1 LSNIVSIFVAI
12 YSTIEMR
19 LQESTS
25 KNSTTYYVAKSFRNE
40 VTGKVTSKLIERLGS
55 LDDLIF
61 RFGKDNPVEAAKR
74 YVKELTDAEK
84 ESRRKIAVEFSPTT
98 MLKTGEQRCYNGG
111 YLFLQKVYYELGLD
125 RICTKLEKKHK
136 NDFDLNEILS
146 MLIYT
151 RTLYPGSKKSSLE
164 DAHKFIEQPKMSL
177 HQIYRALTLLS
188 QEMDTIQADVF
199 KNSQKLG
206 ARDTGVVYYDL
217 TNYYFEIEEA
227 EGLKQYGHSKEGR
240 PNPIVQMGLFT
251 DRSGFPLAFC
261 VDPGNTAETTTLK
274 PLEDKLRD
282 NFHLSKIIVCTDAGL
297 SSYDNRKK
305 SDEGERA
312 FITVQSLK
320 KLEAFLQ
327 EWALDTNGWHT
338 IVRKKDENGKDVEVL
353 SEETYDISALSPE
366 SYMETL
372 FCKKRP
378 VELGK
383 NENKLK
389 QNLIVTFSFKYQEY
403 LRAKRQNQLER
414 AAAMIDNGKAS
425 DGKKSQND
433 ARRYIKRESCTGSG
447 ELAEHDVYS
456 INLDA
461 VEQEAKFDGFYGIC
475 TDLEDNPVDIIRIN
489 GGRWIIEDC
498 FRITK
503 TEFEARPVF
512 LKRDDRI
519 KAHFLT
525 CFLSL
530 LIYKYVAKKVNR
542 GKNHFSAEE
551 IIGTLKEMNFTLV
564 PGEGYIPTYTRTQLT
579 NNLHGSAGFR
589 TDYQIVTRAAMKKII
604 SQSKKYHT
612 EEKS

>member
-1 LSNIVSIFVAI
+1 
-12 YSTIEMR
+12 MR

-55 LDDLIF
+55 LDDLIQ
-61 RFGKDNPVEAAKR
+61 RFGKDNPIEAAKG

-84 ESRRKIAVEFSPTT
+84 ESRRKIVVEFSPST
-98 MLKTGEQRCYNGG
+98 MLKSGERHCYNGG

-125 RICTKLEKKHK
+125 RICAKLEKKHK
-136 NDFDLNEILS
+136 NDFDLNSILS

-151 RTLYPGSKKSSLE
+151 RILYPGSKKSSLE
-164 DAHKFIEQPKMSL
+164 DAHKFIEQPKVSL

-188 QEMDTIQADVF
+188 EEMDTIQADVF
-199 KNSQKLG
+199 KNSKKLG
-206 ARDTGVVYYDL
+206 GRDTGAVYYDL

-261 VDPGNTAETTTLK
+261 IDPGNTAETATLK

-282 NFHLSKIIVCTDAGL
+282 DFHLSKIIVCTDAGL
-297 SSYDNRKK
+297 SSYDNRKR
-305 SDEGERA
+305 SGEGERA

-338 IVRKKDENGKDVEVL
+338 IVKKKDGDGREVEVF
-353 SEETYDISALSPE
+353 SDETFDISALSPDA
-366 SYMETL
+366 YMETL
-372 FCKKRP
+372 FCKERYVK
-378 VELGK
+378 LGK
-383 NENKLK
+383 NEKELEQK
-389 QNLIVTFSFKYQEY
+389 LIVTFSFKYQAY
-403 LRAKRQNQLER
+403 LRAKRQNQIDR
-414 AAAMIDNGKAS
+414 AAVMIDNGRAA

-433 ARRYIKRESCTGSG
+433 ARRFIKRESCTGSG

-475 TDLEDNPVDIIRIN
+475 TDLEGNPVDIIRIN

-542 GKNHFSAEE
+542 GLDHFSAEQ
-551 IIGTLKEMNFTLV
+551 IIDTLKNMDFTIV
-564 PGEGYIPTYTRTQLT
+564 PGEGYIPHYERTRLT
-579 NNLHGSAGFR
+579 NSLHGSAGFR
-589 TDYQIVTRAAMKKII
+589 TDYQIITKAAMKKII
-604 SQSKKYHT
+604 RQSKKSPAV
-612 EEKS
+612 ENN